1 MAEYSLGLI
10 NNTPNNHNPEE
21 VGRCHSNAED
31 HHSGSTHNMVGEY
44 HIMAHRKVPT
54 SVWLVLAGHL
64 QRLKGVASVHC
75 HIALDNAC
83 IWKIMFSL
91 W

>member
-44 HIMAHRKVPT
+44 HIMASQKGSNECLASVGRPSTT
-54 SVWLVLAGHL
+54 S
-64 QRLKGVASVHC
+64 QRLCPVYIVT
-75 HIALDNAC
+75 
-83 IWKIMFSL
+83 
-91 W
+91 